1 MSDLD
6 SIMSQFIFPPKLE
19 SLNNSISSEDENLFL
34 PQGEIIGPK
43 SFQQNSNLEINN
55 VFNFRTFDFIKS
67 QNDKDFVIDLKDDSE
82 NEFEEN
88 SICMSKPEKN
98 IKDYIFSS
106 SKKSEKNMAPNSQND
121 KTILNKKRGRKKK
134 VDTTTERHHT
144 KYSKENINIKLKLY
158 CDNCI
163 VSYINECLKL
173 SKKYN
178 RRKFLKFDYKN
189 KIKSI
194 NSTLKDL
201 KNKNLGDII
210 ITRNSSKYG
219 PKYKKEEDE
228 NSQLYDQVKEDEILK
243 KIFSEEYF
251 HFFKN
256 VFYKSKR
263 EIKIKIKENEY
274 KIINLPKKVKMFND
288 LLEKDADEKYQKKLK
303 EYAFRYFIPN
313 SIFIVQ

>member
-55 VFNFRTFDFIKS
+55 FFNFRKFDFIKS
-67 QNDKDFVIDLKDDSE
+67 QNDKDLVIDLKNDSE
-82 NEFEEN
+82 NKFEET
-88 SICMSKPEKN
+88 SKPEKN

-134 VDTTTERHHT
+134 EDTTTERHHT

-178 RRKFLKFDYKN
+178 KRKFLKFDYKY

-219 PKYKKEEDE
+219 PKYKKKEDE
-228 NSQLYDQVKEDEILK
+228 NSQLYDQIKEDEILK

-263 EIKIKIKENEY
+263 EIKIKLKENEY